1 MKNTCRIASWL
12 VILFLITFYGCKKER
27 VPVLS
32 TADVT
37 NITTASAVSGGNITD
52 EGSGTIISKGV
63 CWNSV
68 IHPTIENSKSYE
80 GPGTGSFSSNISGL
94 KAGTEYFVRA
104 YATNSSGTGYG
115 TELSFTTVDMA
126 TVEDGMIKE
135 FINNNLSFPFQ
146 LKSSGLY
153 YLDLLIGTGPAPAT
167 HDTAYVKYTGKFLDG
182 TVFDSNDD
190 IADTL
195 IFPVNEGY
203 LIAGFEEGIT
213 YMKEGGIAL
222 FLMPSKLAYGP
233 EGYYIIPGYTPL
245 LYRVALVKVKKK

>member
-12 VILFLITFYGCKKER
+12 VILFLIPFYGCKKER

-94 KAGTEYFVRA
+94 KGGTEYFVRA

-167 HDTAYVKYTGKFLDG
+167 HDTAYVKY
-182 TVFDSNDD
+182 SNDD

-233 EGYYIIPGYTPL
+233 EGYYTIPGYTPL